1 MLVKYYVGSYA
12 INSSHVLEVSKNTK
26 VAENRAAE
34 SVPVVLVENT
44 ADLDVLAQSW
54 LDLDVLAV
62 DTEFERRTTFYA
74 KLALLQVYDGQSI
87 YLIDPLKVECPNSLK
102 NVFANNNIVKI
113 LHSCK
118 EDIEVL
124 FTEWGCKV
132 AKLFD
137 TQVAYHIVSDEASIG
152 YARLV
157 EEYTDVVLSKQQT
170 QSDWVKRPLSA
181 AQLKYAANDVLYL
194 IFIYEKLKAKLED
207 LNLVELFETEC
218 DEIVKL
224 SIDRAQ
230 LPADYREAKEVNLLS
245 SNDLSLFK
253 LLFDW
258 REKVAREDNRT
269 KNHIIKDQQL
279 VQMAILKP
287 TSKAALK
294 GILELHPRSVR
305 KYAESWITIV
315 ESWKNSR
322 PSPLPVVINPR
333 DIAAIKPLVSEWEKL
348 IKLVAKQQHIPAS
361 LIMSK
366 RIMRKLAY
374 AMITKSNPPAIWGGW
389 RKNLLEESL
398 VEKTKQ
404 FVNS

>member
-26 VAENRAAE
+26 AAENRAAE

-124 FTEWGCKV
+124 FTEWGCEV

-305 KYAESWITIV
+305 KYAESWIKIV

-404 FVNS
+404 FVNT